1 MWLDSFNT
9 ILIPQ
14 FGVIAYLFISSRL
27 LWETSSH
34 VIGARSSRSHP
45 MLKTTDIAV
54 SKYHDE
60 PLVAVA
66 SFFNGIT
73 VPPLIPFTGYVNK
86 RQRHVLH
93 GEGQTLDYN
102 GSDDAAGDND
112 YYVAVYDAKLK
123 LMEVFPAP
131 VVEALVTA
139 RLKRRFDGPDVKLSG
154 QRFATQRN
162 ALGEAFG
169 TKKAKLAIANLER
182 NRIDADKLL
191 GMELDIVDT
200 VREGTGLLPSKDHME
215 KLVVEARPTP
225 PCNPDATLVSEV
237 YPVLGIL
244 LKAELAAIRVQP
256 IMDELDHEAQLAMM
270 PHLKLAYLAKH
281 LPAAVALGNTRKVQL
296 LYYISLLLG
305 VYASRRVRDKQ
316 MLLTRLHEPAAV
328 LLDGVLERFTV
339 PRTLTFGKLKDR
351 LFTIDPHHEDKLL
364 CYMLALMM
372 HVDSFLVELPPL
384 ANELQMK
391 PLRLVS
397 LFKALGATI
406 KSATVGQ
413 AEAFGV
419 PKSQAANHKVATLKV
434 PFKLPQ
440 MTRIARKT

>member
-1 MWLDSFNT
+1 
-9 ILIPQ
+9 
-14 FGVIAYLFISSRL
+14 
-27 LWETSSH
+27 
-34 VIGARSSRSHP
+34 

-73 VPPLIPFTGYVNK
+73 VPLQVPFTGYVNK

-93 GEGQTLDYN
+93 GEGDTLDYDGN
-102 GSDDAAGDND
+102 DDASGDNQ

-139 RLKRRFDGPDVKLSG
+139 RLKRRYDGPDIKLSG
-154 QRFATQRN
+154 QRIATQRN

-182 NRIDADKLL
+182 NRIDSDKLL

-200 VREGTGLLPSKDHME
+200 VREGTGLLPSKAHME
-215 KLVVEARPTP
+215 QLVVESRPTP
-225 PCNPDATLVSEV
+225 PCHPEATLVSDV
-237 YPVLGIL
+237 YPVLEIL

-256 IMDELDHEAQLAMM
+256 IMDELDHDKQMEMM
-270 PHLKLAYLAKH
+270 PHRKLAYVAKH

-296 LYYISLLLG
+296 LYYISLLMG
-305 VYASRRVRDKQ
+305 VYASRRTRDKL
-316 MLLTRLHEPAAV
+316 MLLARLNEPAAV
-328 LLDGVLERFTV
+328 LIDGVLNRFTV

-351 LFTIDPHHEDKLL
+351 LFAIDPHHEDKLL
-364 CYMLALMM
+364 CYMLALIM
-372 HVDSFLVELPPL
+372 HVDSFVVELPPL

-391 PLRLVS
+391 PMRLVS

-419 PKSQAANHKVATLKV
+419 PKAQAANHKVATLKV
-434 PFKLPQ
+434 PFKVPQ
-440 MTRIARKT
+440 MTKIARKT